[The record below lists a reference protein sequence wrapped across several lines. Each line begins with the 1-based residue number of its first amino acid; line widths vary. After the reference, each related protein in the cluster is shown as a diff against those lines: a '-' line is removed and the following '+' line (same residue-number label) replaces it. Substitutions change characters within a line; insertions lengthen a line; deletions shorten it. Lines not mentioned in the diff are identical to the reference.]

1 MCSLGG
7 KQRVTQRGQAN
18 DRASTH
24 EHRGAAVPDLIHH
37 LLKRRRRDVGAQ
49 APLPVLLP
57 GQVVHVPESLH
68 LAIGGTVILTEN
80 DSSDSK
86 ITK

>member
-1 MCSLGG
+1 MCSLDE

-68 LAIGGTVILTEN
+68 LAIGGTVIWTEN

-86 ITK
+86 TTK